1 MHKKSKWISSGIL
14 KSINTKD
21 RLYKVLIQTDSSNT
35 VLYERL
41 LDEFKQ
47 HRAELRRCIR
57 KAKRDYYT
65 SIFNQ
70 HKQDV
75 RKMWGLLNETLNRN
89 IRKQTTQEFSHNNG
103 TTSDPEVIA
112 NTFNEYFI
120 NIGESLADQ
129 IPEAPPFDVYLNNP
143 SETAFSFQHVTE
155 KKISIII
162 KK

>member
-1 MHKKSKWISSGIL
+1 MNGFLVMCLVIISL
-14 KSINTKD
+14 SINL
-21 RLYKVLIQTDSSNT
+21 RYALLASSH
-35 VLYERL
+35 

-47 HRAELRRCIR
+47 YRAELRRCIR

-70 HKQDV
+70 HKHDV

-103 TTSDPEVIA
+103 TTSDPEVIG

-143 SETAFSFQHVTE
+143 SETAFFSACY
-155 KKISIII
+155 
-162 KK
+162 